1 MTVFIDRIQDR
12 LSHKLP
18 LSLPSSPVRHVVS
31 PLTPVREV
39 RFKAVSPRDKISGFR
54 RQESQGRKK
63 EAVTEGLRL
72 TSWTTDSES
81 SWTSEDSSATST
93 PDLSPAASPTKKE
106 APRYLSSPQS
116 PPAPHRKRSATI
128 DISSLNRSSLQRARQ
143 RDVNHNTTVTSPV
156 KTTFVVSSSSP
167 QRSDSVVSSTSSST
181 TEDNTLLTP
190 HQRRASSSS
199 WRTNIFNRVCTPQHS
214 FEIGDEGLHADGKLH
229 SAAEIRTMWKKLI
242 LESLL
247 LIRMEKENH
256 SIRAMQEKGGV
267 TLSHKL
273 EYQEL
278 TPCLKE
284 ITCVWEQMLS
294 LHDGD
299 TEEEAGHMLMGNQG
313 RTIPKTKLLE
323 YVMKGVPRT
332 LRGQIWLLLMQQQQI
347 RTAVPDKAHDSAD
360 YKELLKQLTTHQHA
374 ILIDLGRT
382 FPSHPYFSKSL
393 GAGQLELFNLLKA
406 YSLLDKEVGYCQGLS
421 FIVGMLLM
429 HMEEISA
436 FHVLKYLMY
445 DLGLRKQYR
454 PNMKALQLKLY
465 QLTRLLHD
473 RYKEVYDHLETHEI
487 SPTLYAAPWF
497 LTMFASQFPLGFV
510 ARVFDMVFMQGIDAL
525 FKVALTLIGSHRAL
539 LLQCASFE
547 SIVDFLKVT
556 LPEMVQ
562 VQMERIINQAFEL
575 DIDKELQAYQVE
587 YQVLSEEMAYPAPQ
601 LQCRSRSEDE
611 DHSEHGE
618 DTPSPP
624 ARRKSQRNSAL
635 LGRRRSS
642 ADVDLIYQLEN
653 QNRALNNQNTEM
665 SEKLQEAQSQRRSCE
680 LSLVTQ
686 QVEMDTLKSHIRA
699 LELERSALLTTVAKL
714 RKLVPREVLQRA
726 HPSLTTTSS
735 HSATV
740 GPHAPQA
747 NHLGHADDGTHGKL
761 STAVSLDLLPSGQMF
776 SLADIKCQDSSD
788 PPIYPTFS
796 DSAVLKTSKRQELY
810 QRKQDVNLEKCKQK
824 LSPSHEVRIEQGDSA
839 ATTTHLHSSS
849 CPATTASHCTN
860 TASSSPLSSSVHSLN
875 QHELSQQL
883 TMQSMVTAEP

>member
-1 MTVFIDRIQDR
+1 
-12 LSHKLP
+12 
-18 LSLPSSPVRHVVS
+18 
-31 PLTPVREV
+31 
-39 RFKAVSPRDKISGFR
+39 
-54 RQESQGRKK
+54 
-63 EAVTEGLRL
+63 
-72 TSWTTDSES
+72 
-81 SWTSEDSSATST
+81 DSSATST
-93 PDLSPAASPTKKE
+93 PDVSPTTSPTKKE
-106 APRYLSSPQS
+106 APHHLPSPQS
-116 PPAPHRKRSATI
+116 SPVLHRQRSATI
-128 DISSLNRSSLQRARQ
+128 DTSSLNRSGLQRARQ
-143 RDVNHNTTVTSPV
+143 RDVNHNTTAGPV

-167 QRSDSVVSSTSSST
+167 HRSDSLVSSTSSSQ

-190 HQRRASSSS
+190 HLRRASSTSS

-214 FEIGDEGLHADGKLH
+214 FEIGDESPHTDGKLH
-229 SAAEIRTMWKKLI
+229 STVEIRTMWKKLI

-256 SIRAMQEKGGV
+256 TIRAMQEKGGA

-294 LHDGD
+294 LHDAD
-299 TEEEAGHMLMGNQG
+299 TAEEAGQILMENHGK
-313 RTIPKTKLLE
+313 TIPKTKLLE

-332 LRGQIWLLLMQQQQI
+332 LRGQVWLLLMQQQQI
-347 RTAVPDKAHDSAD
+347 RTAVPDKAHESANYED
-360 YKELLKQLTTHQHA
+360 LLKQLTTHQHA

-382 FPSHPYFSKSL
+382 FPNHPYFSKPL
-393 GAGQLELFNLLKA
+393 GPGQLELFNLLKA

-445 DLGLRKQYR
+445 DLGLRQQYR

-473 RYKEVYDHLETHEI
+473 RYKDVYDHLEDHEI

-510 ARVFDMVFMQGIDAL
+510 ARVFDMVFIQGIDAL

-539 LLQCASFE
+539 MLQCSSFE

-575 DIDKELQAYQVE
+575 DIDRELQAYQVE
-587 YQVLSEEMAYPAPQ
+587 YQVLSEEMAYPSPQ
-601 LQCRSRSEDE
+601 PHYYSQLEEENQRQREQ
-611 DHSEHGE
+611 GE

-624 ARRKSQRNSAL
+624 TRRSTPRNSAL
-635 LGRRRSS
+635 LQRRRSS
-642 ADVDLIYQLEN
+642 ADVELIYQLEN

-665 SEKLQEAQSQRRSCE
+665 SEKLQEAQSERRSCE

-686 QVEMDTLKSHIRA
+686 QIEMDKLKSQIRA
-699 LELERSALLTTVAKL
+699 LELERAALLTTVAKL
-714 RKLVPREVLQRA
+714 KKLVPREVLQRA
-726 HPSLTTTSS
+726 RPSLTTASS
-735 HSATV
+735 AAPQS
-740 GPHAPQA
+740 PHA
-747 NHLGHADDGTHGKL
+747 NSLGHADDHTHREL
-761 STAVSLDLLPSGQMF
+761 STTVSLDLLASGQKLSF
-776 SLADIKCQDSSD
+776 PDIESQAGDDSSVCL
-788 PPIYPTFS
+788 TFA
-796 DSAVLKTSKRQELY
+796 DSATLNTSQIKELH
-810 QRKQDVNLEKCKQK
+810 QRKQEVNLENYRGK
-824 LSPSHEVRIEQGDSA
+824 LSSSHEVINNEHSQAIHKHPSSGL
-839 ATTTHLHSSS
+839 TTTT
-849 CPATTASHCTN
+849 PRCTH
-860 TASSSPLSSSVHSLN
+860 TASSSSSPSAHLLN
-875 QHELSQQL
+875 QEDVYKQW
-883 TMQSMVTAEP
+883 TKQSIAEP